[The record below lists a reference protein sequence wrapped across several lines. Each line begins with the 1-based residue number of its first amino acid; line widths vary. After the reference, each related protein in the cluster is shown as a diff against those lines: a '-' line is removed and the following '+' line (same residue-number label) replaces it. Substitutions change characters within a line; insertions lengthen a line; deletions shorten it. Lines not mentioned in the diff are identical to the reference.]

1 MEVSSEKG
9 LGHAG
14 HEPFGNKATTTWK
27 INGKEISAQLK
38 IYAFDLLIVH
48 EFLARPFHPDLAVF
62 ENIDPLSQLQGE
74 TGVLLNQEN
83 CDAGFPVI

>member
-48 EFLARPFHPDLAVF
+48 EFLARPFHTNLAVF
-62 ENIDPLSQLQGE
+62 KDIDPLGQFQGKARI
-74 TGVLLNQEN
+74 LLNQEN
-83 CDAGFPVI
+83 CDPGFPVI